1 MLTRLT
7 TESKNNNLID
17 PAFRNINRLLAPLFK
32 NSDNDPMRD
41 SFDKYYI
48 PLVEIKHFYVLIN
61 SKPFLIKS

>member
-1 MLTRLT
+1 M
-7 TESKNNNLID
+7 ID

-48 PLVEIKHFYVLIN
+48 ALVAIKHFYVLIN
-61 SKPFLIKS
+61 SKLFLIKS